1 MYFIEI
7 WIGIIHVSE
16 KRMTERALSTQL
28 IHTNETAYIV
38 WFISISINLFLYFF
52 PHNWY
57 FPQSGCLCLPLDHWY
72 LKRKCQVNFQ
82 QEHYTY
88 HFCFDLMK
96 RLPWSRIL
104 YVIIFP
110 VNRFHIGFVC
120 KFLISYC
127 NCWFSVRL
135 YQTKYYVFQPNGNA
149 FEWM

>member
-1 MYFIEI
+1 MFQR
-7 WIGIIHVSE
+7 SE
-16 KRMTERALSTQL
+16 WQKEHCQHS
-28 IHTNETAYIV
+28 
-38 WFISISINLFLYFF
+38 WFIQMKQHILSGLFLFLLIYFYIF
-52 PHNWY
+52 FHIIDF

-88 HFCFDLMK
+88 HVCFDLMK

-110 VNRFHIGFVC
+110 VNRFHIAFVC